1 MRFGIAMGLAVSMLM
16 GADSPKNDGAPN
28 GNAVHG
34 VWRLNSGEADGKV
47 LSETQLKG
55 GKLEIKDA
63 RYTVTLANIGTVS
76 GTQKLGATQELKTID
91 ITDESGPHKGKICL
105 GLYEL
110 NGNEFRV
117 VFASPGGA
125 RPSKF
130 KTMPDSGQWMH
141 VWKRVKE

>member
-1 MRFGIAMGLAVSMLM
+1 MRYGLAVVLAAGLLM
-16 GADSPKNDGAPN
+16 GANAPESGVVPQGDSLQ
-28 GNAVHG
+28 G
-34 VWRLNSGEADGKV
+34 VWQMKSGEADGKV